1 MSLSKLPV
9 CTLLLVSCLVLG
21 SPSAVQVRR
30 NRKPVFVPYLFSLF
44 NKSGDYKFSRKKS
57 SVVPSVSTT
66 KFTAGP
72 TVSQM
77 VTSTTATPESKVL
90 SHNELTNSTLSEDRV
105 SLSNSTFLS
114 VIFLRNSTKL
124 NQTTMA
130 VSTTEAMDTNRSVTF
145 FETESTQKSE
155 IKQENSMIPVSVNET
170 ELENSTVS
178 KSVKEPDLEN
188 STVSKSVNEPDLENS
203 NVSKS
208 VKEPDLEN
216 STVSKRVNE
225 PVLKNS
231 NVSKSANEPDFEN
244 STVSRSVNEPVFEN
258 STISSSENEP
268 DLQNSMTSNSKNQ
281 TDVGNSS
288 NTSLIYIH
296 NKENVTSHYQ
306 NFTSTEMQQ
315 TTVKSLTET
324 EQRKEMLT
332 TLNDEILNFEND
344 NDNVILDRDQ
354 NEYDGLKIDIL
365 SEKFKTTNGKKKIVK
380 TTAVVPPKTKLTSLS
395 TTTRTTTTEADE
407 PILTTK
413 SDVQTSKFTKQATRG
428 KLFTTT
434 IAPFLELHGIRIL
447 RTKLNENDI
456 EIQNA
461 NDEGVQGY
469 RAGYLWRSWTRQLW
483 RRRGK

>member
-21 SPSAVQVRR
+21 SPSAVQARR

-77 VTSTTATPESKVL
+77 VTSTTATPKVKVL
-90 SHNELTNSTLSEDRV
+90 SHNDLTNSTLSEDRV

-155 IKQENSMIPVSVNET
+155 IKQENSMIPISVTETELENSTVSRSVNET

-178 KSVKEPDLEN
+178 RSVNEPDLEN
-188 STVSKSVNEPDLENS
+188 STVSKSVNEPNF
-203 NVSKS
+203 
-208 VKEPDLEN
+208 EN
-216 STVSKRVNE
+216 STVSKSVNE
-225 PVLKNS
+225 PDL
-231 NVSKSANEPDFEN
+231 EN

-258 STISSSENEP
+258 STTSSSENEP
-268 DLQNSMTSNSKNQ
+268 DFQNSMTSNSKNQ
-281 TDVGNSS
+281 TDVGYSS

-306 NFTSTEMQQ
+306 NFTSTEIQQ

-324 EQRKEMLT
+324 EEHKEMLT
-332 TLNDEILNFEND
+332 TLNDERLNFEND

-354 NEYDGLKIDIL
+354 NEYDSLKMDIL
-365 SEKFKTTNGKKKIVK
+365 SEKFKTTTRKKKIVT
-380 TTAVVPPKTKLTSLS
+380 TTAVVPPRTKLTSLS
-395 TTTRTTTTEADE
+395 TTTRTTITEADE
-407 PILTTK
+407 TTLTTK

>member
-21 SPSAVQVRR
+21 SPSAVQARR

-77 VTSTTATPESKVL
+77 VTSTTATPEVKVL

-155 IKQENSMIPVSVNET
+155 IKQENSMIPISVNET

-188 STVSKSVNEPDLENS
+188 STVSKS
-203 NVSKS
+203 
-208 VKEPDLEN
+208 
-216 STVSKRVNE
+216 VNE

-324 EQRKEMLT
+324 EQHKEMLT

-407 PILTTK
+407 TTLTTK

>member
-21 SPSAVQVRR
+21 SPSAVQARR

-77 VTSTTATPESKVL
+77 VTLTTATPESKVL

-155 IKQENSMIPVSVNET
+155 IKQENSIIPISVNET

-188 STVSKSVNEPDLENS
+188 STVSKSVNEP
-203 NVSKS
+203 
-208 VKEPDLEN
+208 
-216 STVSKRVNE
+216 
-225 PVLKNS
+225 VLKNS
-231 NVSKSANEPDFEN
+231 NVSKSVNEPDFEN

-288 NTSLIYIH
+288 NTSLNYIH

-324 EQRKEMLT
+324 EEHKEMLT

-354 NEYDGLKIDIL
+354 NEYDGLKMDIL

>member
-155 IKQENSMIPVSVNET
+155 IKQENSMIPISVNET

-188 STVSKSVNEPDLENS
+188 STVSKSVNEP
-203 NVSKS
+203 
-208 VKEPDLEN
+208 
-216 STVSKRVNE
+216 
-225 PVLKNS
+225 VLKNS
-231 NVSKSANEPDFEN
+231 NVSKSVNEPDFEN

-315 TTVKSLTET
+315 TTVKGLTET
-324 EQRKEMLT
+324 EEHKEMLT
-332 TLNDEILNFEND
+332 TLNDEILNFENN